1 MPVMTRTVFMH
12 PLQDI
17 LRARSLLQRAQG
29 AIQKWPEGFPG
40 FWAHLHCWTST
51 REVRGWVQLV
61 PGRRLEVC
69 LPDVELRHFVQ
80 STLERLADERT
91 PRFFKDG
98 DGRFLL
104 TLDTASDQHQGTR
117 IQVHHHH
124 GKRVVYGLD
133 STGRLRF
140 VEREVA
146 GLRSVMVF
154 EEYVRTAPGRVLPI
168 RLTTAWFD
176 VANGAHLG
184 SELVSDTHRRVDH
197 VWLPA
202 SRHIVRTGRNGSQTL
217 RLELDDHTLLD
228 TP

>member
-1 MPVMTRTVFMH
+1 
-12 PLQDI
+12 
-17 LRARSLLQRAQG
+17 
-29 AIQKWPEGFPG
+29 
-40 FWAHLHCWTST
+40 WTSS
-51 REVRGWVQLV
+51 REVRGWLRLV

-69 LPDVELRHFVQ
+69 LPDVELRAFVRI
-80 STLERLADERT
+80 TLERLADERA

-104 TLDTASDQHQGTR
+104 TLDTAPDQHQGAR
-117 IQVHHHH
+117 IQVYHHH

-140 VEREVA
+140 VEREAA
-146 GLRSVMVF
+146 GLRSVTVF

-168 RLTTAWFD
+168 RLSTAWFD

-184 SELVSDTHRRVDH
+184 SELVSDTHRRVAH

-202 SRHIVRTGRNGSQTL
+202 S
-217 RLELDDHTLLD
+217 
-228 TP
+228 

>member
-1 MPVMTRTVFMH
+1 
-12 PLQDI
+12 
-17 LRARSLLQRAQG
+17 
-29 AIQKWPEGFPG
+29 
-40 FWAHLHCWTST
+40 
-51 REVRGWVQLV
+51 
-61 PGRRLEVC
+61 VC
-69 LPDVELRHFVQ
+69 LPDVELRNFVQ
-80 STLERLADERT
+80 TTLERLADERT

-104 TLDTASDQHQGTR
+104 TLDTARAQHQGTR
-117 IQVHHHH
+117 IQIHHHR

-176 VANGAHLG
+176 VASGTHLG
-184 SELVSDTHRRVDH
+184 SELVNDTHCRVAH

-202 SRHIVRTGRNGSQTL
+202 SRHIVRTGRHGTQDL
-217 RLELDDHTLLD
+217 RLEFDDHILLD
-228 TP
+228 AP

>member
-1 MPVMTRTVFMH
+1 MSVMTRTICMH
-12 PLQDI
+12 SLQET

-29 AIQKWPEGFPG
+29 ALQKWPEGFAG
-40 FWAHLHCWTST
+40 FRAHLRCWTSAQ
-51 REVRGWVQLV
+51 EVCGWLQLV

-80 STLERLADERT
+80 TTLARLADERT

-104 TLDTASDQHQGTR
+104 TLDTASDQHPGTR
-117 IQVHHHH
+117 IQVHHPH

-154 EEYVRTAPGRVLPI
+154 EEYVRAAPGRVLPI

-176 VANGAHLG
+176 VTRGTHLG
-184 SELVSDTHRRVDH
+184 SELVSDTHRRVAH
-197 VWLPA
+197 VWLPT
-202 SRHIVRTGRNGSQTL
+202 SRHIVRTGRNGTQAL
-217 RLELDDHTLLD
+217 RLELDDHRLLD

>member
-1 MPVMTRTVFMH
+1 
-12 PLQDI
+12 
-17 LRARSLLQRAQG
+17 
-29 AIQKWPEGFPG
+29 
-40 FWAHLHCWTST
+40 
-51 REVRGWVQLV
+51 
-61 PGRRLEVC
+61 VC

-80 STLERLADERT
+80 STLERLAGERT

-202 SRHIVRTGRNGSQTL
+202 SRHIVRTGRNGSQAL
-217 RLELDDHTLLD
+217 RLELDDHTLLTHLD
-228 TP
+228 HL